1 MGALYDGEGNA
12 TQAGVFYAAACDKNV
27 AVACHKLGNLYQRG
41 RLSRDFVAA
50 AQRYARACD
59 LGYAKSC
66 HNAGVVYFTGGF
78 GLVVDLAKAVSF
90 FERGCDGG
98 PRDSCH
104 NAGVAYDK
112 GLGVPPD
119 RDKAVKFY
127 TKSCELGYGDACNNL
142 GYLYVSKG
150 DLRGFSKGLG
160 WVKKGCDAGNKKSC
174 QLYEFMK
181 NEILKK

>member
-1 MGALYDGEGNA
+1 M
-12 TQAGVFYAAACDKNV
+12 
-27 AVACHKLGNLYQRG
+27 
-41 RLSRDFVAA
+41 
-50 AQRYARACD
+50 
-59 LGYAKSC
+59 
-66 HNAGVVYFTGGF
+66 
-78 GLVVDLAKAVSF
+78 
-90 FERGCDGG
+90 
-98 PRDSCH
+98 DSCY

-112 GLGVPPD
+112 GLGAPQD
-119 RDKAVKFY
+119 RDKAEKLY

-181 NEILKK
+181 NEILKKQGGR

>member
-1 MGALYDGEGNA
+1 M
-12 TQAGVFYAAACDKNV
+12 
-27 AVACHKLGNLYQRG
+27 
-41 RLSRDFVAA
+41 
-50 AQRYARACD
+50 
-59 LGYAKSC
+59 GYAKSC
-66 HNAGVVYFTGGF
+66 HNAAVVYFTGGF
-78 GLVVDLAKAVSF
+78 GLAADQAKAVSF
-90 FERGCDGG
+90 FEQGCDGG
-98 PRDSCH
+98 LVDSCY

-112 GLGVPPD
+112 GLGAPQD
-119 RDKAVKFY
+119 RDQAEKLY